1 MTKLSSKTD
10 GSLLPLYIISSLS
23 SRTPSSS
30 PPTYSPS
37 PSMGLDPPDSSLKLE
52 SSRLAEERCRNNKR
66 KALICIFLAVMLLLV
81 LPLAVF
87 SVVVSKAPED
97 KYSQ

>member
-10 GSLLPLYIISSLS
+10 GSLLPLYTMPSLL

-30 PPTYSPS
+30 PPPCSPS
-37 PSMGLDPPDSSLKLE
+37 PSMDLDPSDSSSKLE